1 MGEPR
6 GEQDRMEP
14 TEGRTGLVLAGGGA
28 RAAYQVGVLQA
39 IKEILPDPKVN
50 PFPIIS
56 GTSAGA
62 VNAGALAVYADDF
75 GKAVDNLLE
84 VWRNFEP
91 RHVYRSDFPG
101 VFANST
107 RWLSGFFFGAFLK
120 NKRISLLDN
129 RPLQH
134 LLSRRLDFSRIQG
147 NIDAGALD
155 AVAITCSGYT
165 SGQSCSFYQ
174 AREGTEEWK
183 RSTRIGIKADIAVE
197 HLMASSAIPFMFP
210 AHKLNREYFGDGS
223 MRQIAPVS
231 PALHLGADRVIV
243 VGTARIRSETPE
255 RTRGDIYP
263 SLAAIAGHVM
273 NSIFLD
279 SLAVDIER
287 LERINRTI
295 SCVPVDALRKM
306 GLTLHHVDVLV
317 LTPSEPLD
325 AIALKHVRSLP
336 WPIRFL
342 LRSVGAMRR
351 GGANLASYLLFEKGY
366 CRELIELGYKDTLAQ
381 RDEVEAFMAGG
392 LSTVPGAY
400 LRTARFRVT
409 AAMRAAAAAAE
420 SQGGTTP
427 A

>member
-1 MGEPR
+1 
-6 GEQDRMEP
+6 MESL
-14 TEGRTGLVLAGGGA
+14 EGKTGLVLAGGGA

-39 IKEILPDPKVN
+39 IKEILPDPRIN

-75 GKAVDNLLE
+75 GKSVDNLLE

-91 RHVYRSDFPG
+91 RYVYRSDFVG
-101 VFANST
+101 VVANST
-107 RWLSGFFFGAFLK
+107 RWLVGLFFGAFLR
-120 NKRISLLDN
+120 NKRTSLLDN
-129 RPLQH
+129 RPLQS
-134 LLSRRLDFSRIQG
+134 LLSRRLDFGRIAG
-147 NIDAGALD
+147 NIEQGALD

-165 SGQSCSFYQ
+165 SGQSCTFYQ
-174 AREGTEEWK
+174 GKEGTEDWK
-183 RSTRIGIKADIAVE
+183 RSQRIGIKAAIGVE
-197 HLMASSAIPFMFP
+197 HLMASSAIPFLFP

-231 PALHLGADRVIV
+231 PALHLGADRVMV
-243 VGTARIRSETPE
+243 VATAKIRGDAPE
-255 RTRGDIYP
+255 RTRGDNYP
-263 SLAAIAGHVM
+263 SLAQIAGHVM

-295 SCVPVDALRKM
+295 SCVPEDALRKM

-366 CRELIELGYKDTLAQ
+366 CRELIELGYKDAIAQ
-381 RDEVEAFMAGG
+381 REELEAFISGDM
-392 LSTVPGAY
+392 STVPGAY
-400 LRTARFRVT
+400 LRTVKFQIGRASCRERV
-409 AAMRAAAAAAE
+409 
-420 SQGGTTP
+420 
-427 A
+427 